1 MGKWDG
7 IWCYTD
13 GICES
18 KKMEGEQVGRER
30 VNAVLRSNKNEPIKT
45 LLDTVINT
53 LVDFID
59 GMEFDDDITV
69 VGIDIKL

>member
-1 MGKWDG
+1 MQ
-7 IWCYTD
+7 T
-13 GICES
+13 
-18 KKMEGEQVGRER
+18 
-30 VNAVLRSNKNEPIKT
+30 P
-45 LLDTVINT
+45 LDTLINT